1 MKVKKFKGTGVA
13 IVTPFLENREVDF
26 KSLSKLVKY
35 ITSNNADYIVV
46 LGTTGETPTLSD
58 AEKNKI
64 TQFVIEENAGILP
77 IVVGMSSNNTNQL
90 VEQIKNTDF
99 FGIDAILSVCPYYN
113 KPNQEGVFRHF
124 EAVANVSPVPVIAY
138 NVPGRTGGGIS
149 AATTIRI
156 AKELKNVIGIKE
168 ASGNIS
174 QIMEIIHNTPEDF
187 LVISGDDALT
197 LPILAAGGD
206 GVISVVANAFPKLFS
221 QMVNNCLK
229 GDFENARIN
238 HYKLLEITNAFFAD
252 GSPGGVKVALET
264 LDICNNILRLPLTK
278 VNEQLQ
284 EKIKRLTIM
293 ISSEK

>member
-1 MKVKKFKGTGVA
+1 MKSKKFKGTGVA
-13 IVTPFLENREVDF
+13 IVTPFLANNEVDYEA
-26 KSLSKLVKY
+26 LSNLIKH
-35 ITSNNADYIVV
+35 ISSNNADYIVV

-138 NVPGRTGGGIS
+138 NVPGRTGGGIC

-156 AKELKNVIGIKE
+156 ANELKNIIGIKE
-168 ASGNIS
+168 ASGNMS
-174 QIMEIIHNTPEDF
+174 QIMEIIQNTTDDF

-197 LPILAAGGD
+197 LPIIAAGGD

-221 QMVNNCLK
+221 KMVNMCLE
-229 GDFENARIN
+229 GDFAQARII
-238 HYKLLEITNAFFAD
+238 HYKLLNIINDFFAD
-252 GSPGGVKVALET
+252 GSPGGVKTALDT
-264 LDICNNILRLPLTK
+264 LGICQNIVRLPLTN
-278 VNEQLQ
+278 VNEQLK
-284 EKIKRLTIM
+284 EKIKRLTIL